1 MPARPQLVPAR
12 PRLAP
17 ARPWLVPVRRRLAA
31 VLARPRLAPL
41 RLRLP
46 GRLRLAAVL
55 AAGAAGLLLTASC
68 ASSNAPGA
76 TPSATPSATST
87 GSGVAGNGGTAQQLR
102 AFEPAL
108 VQCFA
113 SHGLIPKSALAGQS
127 WYHAGRVTA
136 DNSFYIWWTE
146 NDAIKAG
153 GKELVEWLS
162 GAINNGSWPAICGP
176 MPSPASS

>member
-1 MPARPQLVPAR
+1 MPVRPRLVPTRLRLVPTRLRLVPAR
-12 PRLAP
+12 SR
-17 ARPWLVPVRRRLAA
+17 LVPT
-31 VLARPRLAPL
+31 
-41 RLRLP
+41 
-46 GRLRLAAVL
+46 RLRLAAVL
-55 AAGAAGLLLTASC
+55 VVGAAGLLLTASC
-68 ASSNAPGA
+68 TSSDAPGA
-76 TPSATPSATST
+76 TPSASPSASSPS
-87 GSGVAGNGGTAQQLR
+87 SGVAGNGGTAQQLR

-127 WYHAGRVTA
+127 WYHAGRVTP

-162 GAINNGSWPAICGP
+162 DAINNGSWPAICGP

>member
-1 MPARPQLVPAR
+1 VPVR
-12 PRLAP
+12 PR
-17 ARPWLVPVRRRLAA
+17 LVPVRLPLVPVPPRLVPTRLVPTRLAA
-31 VLARPRLAPL
+31 VRP
-41 RLRLP
+41 
-46 GRLRLAAVL
+46 RLAAVL
-55 AAGAAGLLLTASC
+55 AAAAAGLLLTASC
-68 ASSNAPGA
+68 TSSSAPGA
-76 TPSATPSATST
+76 TPDTSLNASPT
-87 GSGVAGNGGTAQQLR
+87 GSGVAGDSGSAQQLR

-113 SHGLIPKSALAGQS
+113 SHGLIPKNALAGQS

-146 NDAIKAG
+146 NDAIKAS

-162 GAINNGSWPAICGP
+162 GAINNGSWPVICGP

>member
-1 MPARPQLVPAR
+1 MPVRPQLTPA
-12 PRLAP
+12 
-17 ARPWLVPVRRRLAA
+17 
-31 VLARPRLAPL
+31 
-41 RLRLP
+41 RLRL
-46 GRLRLAAVL
+46 GAAV

-68 ASSNAPGA
+68 ASPDAPGA
-76 TPSATPSATST
+76 TPSTSSPSASASAT
-87 GSGVAGNGGTAQQLR
+87 GSVAGNGGTAQQLR
-102 AFEPAL
+102 TFEPAL

-146 NDAIKAG
+146 NDAIKPG

-162 GAINNGSWPAICGP
+162 DAINNGSWPAICGP

>member
-1 MPARPQLVPAR
+1 MPVRPQLTPA
-12 PRLAP
+12 
-17 ARPWLVPVRRRLAA
+17 
-31 VLARPRLAPL
+31 
-41 RLRLP
+41 RLRL
-46 GRLRLAAVL
+46 GAVV

-68 ASSNAPGA
+68 ASPDAPGA
-76 TPSATPSATST
+76 TPSTSSPSASAT
-87 GSGVAGNGGTAQQLR
+87 GSVAGNGGTAQQLR
-102 AFEPAL
+102 TFEPAL

-162 GAINNGSWPAICGP
+162 DAINNGSWPAICGP

>member
-1 MPARPQLVPAR
+1 MPMRPQLVPAR
-12 PRLAP
+12 PRL
-17 ARPWLVPVRRRLAA
+17 VPVRPRLAA
-31 VLARPRLAPL
+31 VLARQRLAPP
-41 RLRLP
+41 RQ
-46 GRLRLAAVL
+46 RLAAVL

-76 TPSATPSATST
+76 TPSANPGASST
-87 GSGVAGNGGTAQQLR
+87 DSGVAGNGGTAQQLR

-176 MPSPASS
+176 IPSAASS